1 MQKELKIIL
10 LVAHS
15 IDLDNPEAP
24 YIDFEQQVS
33 AFFPGHVVHWVF
45 TPGAQRQINLGGEHF
60 FSLTKAITQLCAQQC
75 GQVLVQPLYLVPGQ
89 EFKKLQQEIKELQAL
104 NKNLKIS
111 LGFPLLNDVNDV
123 RLFTQGLFVQAKDI
137 PKDMLPKDM
146 LPKDVLPKDLLPAD
160 QAIVYVGHGSNDPDA
175 EEIYNLLQQELQYCS
190 KKFFFTTLLS
200 PPSINATIKLLQQAN
215 YSAVHLVP
223 LMTNPGKK
231 SLSEIT
237 GQQTSL
243 CAKLMD
249 LGISC
254 TTHLRGLIENK
265 NAQTLWLAHLQ
276 TANDEIAGTVKK

>member
-60 FSLTKAITQLCAQQC
+60 FSLTKAILLLCAQQC

-137 PKDMLPKDM
+137 
-146 LPKDVLPKDLLPAD
+146 LPAD

-249 LGISC
+249 LGINC

-276 TANDEIAGTVKK
+276 TANNEIAGTVKK